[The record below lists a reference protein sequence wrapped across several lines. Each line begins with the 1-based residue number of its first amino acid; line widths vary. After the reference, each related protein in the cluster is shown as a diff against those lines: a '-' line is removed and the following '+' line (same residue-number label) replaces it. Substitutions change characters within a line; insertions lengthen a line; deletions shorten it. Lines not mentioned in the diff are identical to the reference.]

1 MKKGTIYTNE
11 FKEAIIE
18 LVLKS
23 DKSIAQL
30 AIELGLSE
38 RTLYKWTYFERVS
51 RNIGFMNLA
60 QEKRLKEELIKTRH
74 ELKQAKREINIL
86 TKIVTKI
93 LPKEELLK
101 L

>member
-1 MKKGTIYTNE
+1 MKKGLTYTEE

-30 AIELGLSE
+30 AMELGLSE
-38 RTLYKWTYFERVS
+38 RTLYKWTYMERIS
-51 RNIGFMNLA
+51 RNIGFMNLT
-60 QEKRLKEELIKTRH
+60 QEKRIKEELVKTRD

-86 TKIVTKI
+86 TKIVTKV
-93 LPKEELLK
+93 LPKDEISK